1 MISRTWFGEL
11 PYNLVVAIAL
21 LLWAPSFVASVCSLT
36 AFAILKTLHVL
47 CLERIQKM
55 SGVTIVRAIKGS
67 TLVWAII
74 LPGAHFL
81 YKVSSNFINSRGGG
95 GYPFFTKTKSP
106 LAARPSSLP
115 KNISHQW
122 VHLFGRGSHHESNNN
137 FMWFF
142 QSLNG
147 LHPLSKFSFWLY
159 MGGSQVE
166 EKRADGIPWWASD

>member
-36 AFAILKTLHVL
+36 SFAILKTLHVL

-55 SGVTIVRAIKGS
+55 SGVTIVRAIQGS

-81 YKVSSNFINSRGGG
+81 YKVSSNLINSRGGVG
-95 GYPFFTKTKSP
+95 VTRSLPRQKVP
-106 LAARPSSLP
+106 LLQKHLHSLKLDGVGPIDNRPST
-115 KNISHQW
+115 
-122 VHLFGRGSHHESNNN
+122 
-137 FMWFF
+137 
-142 QSLNG
+142 
-147 LHPLSKFSFWLY
+147 
-159 MGGSQVE
+159 
-166 EKRADGIPWWASD
+166 D